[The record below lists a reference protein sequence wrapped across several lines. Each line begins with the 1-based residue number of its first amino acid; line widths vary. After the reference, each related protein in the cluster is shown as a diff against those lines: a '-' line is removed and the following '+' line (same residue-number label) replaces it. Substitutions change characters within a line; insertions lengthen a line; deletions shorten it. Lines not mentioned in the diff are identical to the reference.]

1 MTMSLPAM
9 PVWPSPVLHFPRF
22 APRPLS
28 HTDPRS
34 ASVLPP
40 FARARR
46 FLEHVASLDRD
57 EWARLGTGAAN
68 LTEAWWEAER
78 HVRIMFVTPARRV
91 ARDAIIA
98 EAHRVVHTA
107 VTLERTSAD
116 CTAMSAFIA
125 AAALS
130 LVLRDLLPPE
140 LFERLYGAFVT

>member
-1 MTMSLPAM
+1 MPAQASTD
-9 PVWPSPVLHFPRF
+9 WPSPVLHFPRF

-46 FLEHVASLDRD
+46 FLEHVAGLDAD
-57 EWARLGTGAAN
+57 AWARLSREAGD
-68 LTEAWWEAER
+68 LTEVWWDAEH
-78 HVRIMFVTPARRV
+78 HVRIMFVTPPRRA
-91 ARDAIIA
+91 ARDAIIG
-98 EAHRVVHTA
+98 EAQRVVSA
-107 VTLERTSAD
+107 AQARMMIDGESIDTLN
-116 CTAMSAFIA
+116 AFIA

-140 LFERLYGAFVT
+140 LFERLYSAFVT